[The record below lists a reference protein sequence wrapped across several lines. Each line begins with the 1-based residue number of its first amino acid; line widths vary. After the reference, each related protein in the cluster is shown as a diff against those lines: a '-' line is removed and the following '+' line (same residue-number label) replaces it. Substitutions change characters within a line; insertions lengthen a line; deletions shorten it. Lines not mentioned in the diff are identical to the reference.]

1 MYINKKKIEFS
12 IKYEDAK
19 LEYVDRFCYLGKFFY
34 SDNMIKKI
42 KYRIAQA
49 KLKFNQMNKLSAK

>member
-34 SDNMIKKI
+34 SDNMIKK
-42 KYRIAQA
+42 
-49 KLKFNQMNKLSAK
+49 